1 MRVIGLRA
9 TVLKVSAFAVVSAL
23 LLLMLYNTMTN
34 SVSGGTNSFSAVF
47 TDVSGL
53 RPGDDV
59 RVAGVRVGRVESIA
73 VDGRRARVDF
83 VLSKSQPLLSTTE
96 LVMRYQN
103 LVGQRYLA
111 MVQGPK
117 RGAPLHDGSVVP
129 LTRTSPGF
137 DLTALL
143 NGFRPLFEV
152 LQPAGVNKLS
162 ASVIKVLQ
170 GEGGSVDQLLRQT
183 ADLTG
188 FLADRD
194 KLFQQVAANLTPVL
208 VDLAGQGTELK
219 TAVDELGKLM
229 SGLARNRQRFGAALD
244 GVIRLVTTTSSLA
257 HQAEAPTVRDVKAL
271 RAVAAMYAQHSSLY
285 GKSLPSLGKLLGTL
299 ARTFSYKGALNSYLC
314 SLDATFAGVKVGST
328 SGSPPK
334 YSKVCR

>member
-1 MRVIGLRA
+1 
-9 TVLKVSAFAVVSAL
+9 
-23 LLLMLYNTMTN
+23 
-34 SVSGGTNSFSAVF
+34 
-47 TDVSGL
+47 
-53 RPGDDV
+53 
-59 RVAGVRVGRVESIA
+59 
-73 VDGRRARVDF
+73 
-83 VLSKSQPLLSTTE
+83 
-96 LVMRYQN
+96 
-103 LVGQRYLA
+103 
-111 MVQGPK
+111 
-117 RGAPLHDGSVVP
+117 
-129 LTRTSPGF
+129 
-137 DLTALL
+137 
-143 NGFRPLFEV
+143 
-152 LQPAGVNKLS
+152 
-162 ASVIKVLQ
+162 
-170 GEGGSVDQLLRQT
+170 LRQT